1 MTRNC
6 EPHRCSIVIAIA
18 LVIGHSPLV
27 IASPHPEL
35 GAHYSAPPGVG
46 RELIGTRPP
55 EWTVSE
61 WIGSEPR
68 TLASLRGKVVLVR
81 WWTAPDCPY
90 CAASADG
97 LNELARKYA
106 DRGLSVFGF
115 YHHKANS
122 PLTRAH
128 VEAQAQRLGFKFPI
142 AIDDD
147 WKTLKRWWLDRADRG
162 WTSVTFLID
171 REGIIR
177 HIHPGGALFPGEPG
191 DAALDKAVRTAL
203 DSARTP

>member
-1 MTRNC
+1 MTRIRLSR
-6 EPHRCSIVIAIA
+6 HWSLVVGIS

-27 IASPHPEL
+27 IAAPHPEL
-35 GAHYSAPPGVG
+35 GSTYAAPAGVG
-46 RELIGTRPP
+46 RELIGTRAP

-68 TLASLRGKVVLVR
+68 TLASLRGRVVLVR

-97 LNELARKYA
+97 LNELWSKYR
-106 DRGLSVFGF
+106 DRGLSVLGF
-115 YHHKANS
+115 YHHKATS

-142 AIDDD
+142 AIDHD
-147 WKTLKRWWLDRADRG
+147 WKTLRHWWLDRAERG
-162 WTSVTFLID
+162 WTSVTFVID

-177 HIHPGGALFPGEPG
+177 HIHPGGAFFPGEPG
-191 DAALDKAVRTAL
+191 FAALEQAVRTAL
-203 DSARTP
+203 EPPH